1 MKIQRSTVALW
12 DCWIPCQL
20 WIRVWRFFQRRLFM
34 TVYLMEKYSGKH
46 IRSTRGVSIFLAF
59 RLHQLSHKHL
69 EKIKTK
75 KLHLFCNDIF
85 LSTTALEIKF
95 SLMWGLKKTT
105 AGNLM
110 GMKIDHGVSQ
120 LILTPH
126 WISVASQSVN
136 HESKI
141 YLSMRQYSDPSVFLL
156 FRIRYLLYTWI

>member
-1 MKIQRSTVALW
+1 MPFETVEFPVSCGYVSGGSSR
-12 DCWIPCQL
+12 DIP
-20 WIRVWRFFQRRLFM
+20 VAMERLFM

-95 SLMWGLKKTT
+95 SLM
-105 AGNLM
+105 
-110 GMKIDHGVSQ
+110 
-120 LILTPH
+120 
-126 WISVASQSVN
+126 
-136 HESKI
+136 
-141 YLSMRQYSDPSVFLL
+141 
-156 FRIRYLLYTWI
+156 